1 MNFQSIEP
9 IQKLWSGSL
18 MTGIEKEENQTAPG
32 AMFSDIFQSMIETVK
47 ETDAEKVEKEYLL
60 ATGQLDNPAELS
72 IALRQYEASVTL
84 LVQMRNKA
92 LDAYNELMRINV

>member
-1 MNFQSIEP
+1 
-9 IQKLWSGSL
+9 
-18 MTGIEKEENQTAPG
+18 MTGIEKEEENQTAPG

-47 ETDAEKVEKEYLL
+47 ETDAGKVEKEYLL

-92 LDAYNELMRINV
+92 LDAYNELMRISV